1 MARARN
7 IKPGFFQNEELVEL
21 PFETRLMFAGLWTLS
36 DREGRLEDRPKRI
49 KMALFPA
56 DNIDADVLLTQ
67 LCKAKF
73 IIRYVVDG
81 NAYIQIVNFL
91 KHQNPH
97 VKEAASTI
105 PEYREND
112 ASTVLAQ
119 CNNDASPADSLI
131 PSSLIPYEEAKA
143 SMSGK
148 PDDAQ
153 PKSEK
158 SESTKSESIEVLQFL
173 NTKASRNYRPT
184 EVNLQLIKA
193 RLKEGYTAQ
202 DCKQVIAKKCREW
215 IPDDKMREYLRPATL
230 FNREKFNQY
239 IGEIVEEA

>member
-1 MARARN
+1 MAKLKVKGWADFQHYKDRSPPWIKLHKTLLDNFEYQSLPIASRALAPMLWLLASESNDGMIDACTKKLAFRLRTSEQEIIDGLIPLIN
-7 IKPGFFQNEELVEL
+7 NGFFIDDSYSLADRKQDAM
-21 PFETRLMFAGLWTLS
+21 PETE
-36 DREGRLEDRPKRI
+36 RETE
-49 KMALFPA
+49 
-56 DNIDADVLLTQ
+56 
-67 LCKAKF
+67 
-73 IIRYVVDG
+73 VD
-81 NAYIQIVNFL
+81 
-91 KHQNPH
+91 K
-97 VKEAASTI
+97 
-105 PEYREND
+105 
-112 ASTVLAQ
+112 
-119 CNNDASPADSLI
+119 
-131 PSSLIPYEEAKA
+131 EAKA
-143 SMSGK
+143 SMSGE
-148 PDDAQ
+148 PDDAK